1 MEKIFAGSLMGGF
14 ECSTHINFQGKR
26 IDVIDAT
33 GHDKFAEQDYRRLLD
48 VGIKTARDGV
58 RWHLIEKQPFV
69 YDFSSV
75 LGQVE
80 AAKKTGIEIIWDLFH
95 YGFPENLDV
104 LSEEFVIRFTAFS
117 EAFTKFLIGRGI
129 KNLFFCPLNE
139 ISFYSW
145 IAGDV
150 GGFYPFLHHRGHEI
164 KRNLVRAAISASR
177 AIKNI
182 YPEARLVHTDP
193 AIHISSENA
202 NPEARL
208 EAETIRLHQFHAMD
222 MVCGRQEPEL
232 GGDPEFLDIIGLNYY
247 FNNQWRMETGER
259 IFRDHHEYH
268 PFHRILEEYY
278 ERYNRPILIA
288 ETGIEN
294 ETRPDWFRFV
304 CEEVDTAVSKGI
316 PVEGICLYPI
326 VNHPGWDDER
336 HCHNGLWCYPDEFGI
351 REIYEPL
358 AIEVK
363 RQIDIQ
369 NQKRQKFESL
379 NKQARATTA

>member
-1 MEKIFAGSLMGGF
+1 MQKIFAGSLMGGF
-14 ECSTHINFQGKR
+14 ECSTHINFQRRR

-33 GHDKFAEQDYRRLLD
+33 KHDKFAERDYRRLLD
-48 VGIKTARDGV
+48 IGIKTARDGA
-58 RWHLIEKQPFV
+58 RWHLIEKQPFE

-75 LGQVE
+75 LSQVE
-80 AAKKTGIEIIWDLFH
+80 AMKKTGIEIIWDLFH
-95 YGFPENLDV
+95 YGYPEDLDL
-104 LSEEFVIRFTAFS
+104 LSEEFVIRFTAFA
-117 EAFTKFLIGRGI
+117 EAFTEFLIGHDIR
-129 KNLFFCPLNE
+129 NLFFCPLNE

-145 IAGDV
+145 IAGEV
-150 GGFYPFLHHRGHEI
+150 GAFHPFIHQRGHEV
-164 KRNLVRAAISASR
+164 KRNLARAAISASR

-182 YPEARLVHTDP
+182 CPEARLVHTDP
-193 AIHISSENA
+193 AVHITSVSDNQDA
-202 NPEARL
+202 RREADRY
-208 EAETIRLHQFHAMD
+208 RQHQFDALD

-232 GGDPEFLDIIGLNYY
+232 GGSPEYLDVIGLNYY
-247 FNNQWRMETGER
+247 SDNQWRFETGER
-259 IFRDHHEYH
+259 VWRDHHEYR

-294 ETRPDWFRFV
+294 EARPDWFRFV
-304 CEEVDTAVSKGI
+304 CEEVDAAVAKGI

-336 HCHNGLWCYPDEFGI
+336 HCHNGLWCYPDEFGS

-358 AIEVK
+358 AAEVR
-363 RQIDIQ
+363 RQIEIQ

-379 NKQARATTA
+379 NRLEKAKAA